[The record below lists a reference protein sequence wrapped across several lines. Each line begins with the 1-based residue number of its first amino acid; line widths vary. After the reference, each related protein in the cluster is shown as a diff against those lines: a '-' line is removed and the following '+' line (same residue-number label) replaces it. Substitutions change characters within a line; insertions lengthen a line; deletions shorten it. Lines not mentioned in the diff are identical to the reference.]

1 VIVSDVVLSD
11 VILSGVEEQSDIVE
25 LSDDVELCD
34 IKPDD
39 VDEL

>member
-1 VIVSDVVLSD
+1 MIVSDVVLSD